1 VAPSFAPARVSAK
14 RFELLG
20 GPGGYLTCLPVGDPR
35 RGDRYRAW
43 VRLATVN
50 RPLSPELADDAKGWA
65 LRGLACGYF
74 ELV

>member
-1 VAPSFAPARVSAK
+1 VSAK

-20 GPGGYLTCLPVGDPR
+20 GPGGYLTCLPVGHPR
-35 RGDRYRAW
+35 RGDRYRRW

-50 RPLSPELADDAKGWA
+50 RPLSPERADAAKGWA
-65 LRGLACGYF
+65 LRALARGCF